1 MYCKNCGAFVEK
13 GSNYCAN
20 CGQRITWDIVEPS
33 AEPESEAPKPV
44 PEPALEPES
53 EEPEPVNEAP
63 EPISAPPQEAVPE
76 PRAAATPS
84 PLRERISS
92 LSSSISS
99 LISGRIPMFIA
110 FCLCIAVGLFA
121 IATFVSIMTRPKGAS
136 PAAPS
141 AEQQEPA
148 ATSMQD
154 SPSTT
159 PSTSKYVPDGRT
171 TPVGNLINGGYTASD
186 DEWIFYA
193 VPTTSPGWYTS
204 SIGRMK
210 HDGTVQSIIYH
221 ASDEGTLIW
230 HLNVLDGRL
239 YFNEDV
245 GDVESSVVSLALD
258 GTDRQ
263 VIGTCL
269 PGTLCQV
276 HKGMLYYMSPDG
288 LTGYDPQTGDSWLFF
303 GGFRDGEL
311 WRVWSAEDTDD
322 RQAGDVAFF
331 FEQGGTTLYGDRWN
345 GGSFD
350 EQTVTSLPDG
360 RTIVN
365 VVPNHEGLWI
375 LADSDGDGRGD
386 EIYLSSVDGS
396 QIKKFATCSGPVV
409 RMNVNDRGIVLVV
422 KTQDETRVEM
432 ITKNS
437 TRPTVYYSGS
447 PNETVLYPSVQDDLL
462 FFGLVDTHRLVK
474 VPLDTPGA
482 SPIIVA

>member
-1 MYCKNCGAFVEK
+1 MYCKNCGAFVEE

-20 CGQRITWDIVEPS
+20 CGQRIAWDIVEPV
-33 AEPESEAPKPV
+33 AEPVSAPQ
-44 PEPALEPES
+44 
-53 EEPEPVNEAP
+53 EPV
-63 EPISAPPQEAVPE
+63 SAPPQEAAPE
-76 PRAAATPS
+76 PSVTTTPS
-84 PLRERISS
+84 PLRSRVR
-92 LSSSISS
+92 S
-99 LISGRIPMFIA
+99 LISGRIPSRIRTLISAHIPMFVA
-110 FCLCIAVGLFA
+110 FCLCIAVGVFA
-121 IATFVSIMTRPKGAS
+121 IATFVSIMTRPKGTSAV
-136 PAAPS
+136 APS
-141 AEQQEPA
+141 AEQQESD
-148 ATSMQD
+148 ATSMQG
-154 SPSTT
+154 SPTGAT
-159 PSTSKYVPDGRT
+159 STSSRYVADGRT

-186 DEWIFYA
+186 GEWIFYA

-221 ASDEGTLIW
+221 ADGEGTLIW

-276 HKGMLYYMSPDG
+276 HKGVLYYMSYDG
-288 LTGYDPQTGDSWLFF
+288 LTGYDPQTGDSWLFQ
-303 GGFRDGEL
+303 GGTRDGEL

-322 RQAGDVAFF
+322 RQSGDMAFF
-331 FEQGGTTLYGDRWN
+331 FEQGDSTLYGDRWN
-345 GGSFD
+345 SGSFD
-350 EQTVTSLPDG
+350 EQAVASLPDG

-375 LADSDGDGRGD
+375 LADSDGDSRGD

-396 QIKKFATCSGPVV
+396 QLKKFATCSGPVV
-409 RMNVNDRGIVLVV
+409 RMNVNDRGIALVV

-437 TRPTVYYSGS
+437 ARPTVYYIGS
-447 PNETVLYPSVQDDLL
+447 QNETVLYPSVQDDLL

-474 VPLDTPGA
+474 VPLGTPGA
-482 SPIIVA
+482 TTVIVA